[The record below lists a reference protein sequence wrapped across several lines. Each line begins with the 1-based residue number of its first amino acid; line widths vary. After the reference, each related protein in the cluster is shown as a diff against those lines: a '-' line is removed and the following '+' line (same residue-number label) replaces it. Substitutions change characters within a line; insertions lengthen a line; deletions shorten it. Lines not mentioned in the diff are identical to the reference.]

1 MKTVKKGIKLCLR
14 LVFVFLAVTCVLTA
28 LGYGYAADT
37 FNRIK
42 ENIVRLHVIANSDS
56 QEDQALKLQVRDKV
70 IECIDSLELDAESA
84 GAYVKAL
91 CENLNSVKE
100 QLEDYLRGLG
110 SDYGIDVTVGESNF
124 PAKSYG
130 DIVLP
135 AGRYNAVRVTIG
147 AGEGKNWWCVMFP
160 PLCYTNNGSVMISE
174 TENALLKKTLPDE
187 AYKTVKGKVT
197 ASAGTDASGN
207 TISNPAGNAAGTAA
221 AGNAAPGSG
230 TDTAAGNTAA
240 GNAAAGPA
248 APGTADAG
256 VSLVA
261 DDGLISDRVQVSVR
275 FKIVELFQESGRRLE
290 KVWQSC
296 KQFLF
301 RK

>member
-1 MKTVKKGIKLCLR
+1 
-14 LVFVFLAVTCVLTA
+14 
-28 LGYGYAADT
+28 
-37 FNRIK
+37 
-42 ENIVRLHVIANSDS
+42 
-56 QEDQALKLQVRDKV
+56 
-70 IECIDSLELDAESA
+70 
-84 GAYVKAL
+84 
-91 CENLNSVKE
+91 
-100 QLEDYLRGLG
+100 
-110 SDYGIDVTVGESNF
+110 
-124 PAKSYG
+124 
-130 DIVLP
+130 
-135 AGRYNAVRVTIG
+135 
-147 AGEGKNWWCVMFP
+147 MFP

-197 ASAGTDASGN
+197 ASAGTNATGN
-207 TISNPAGNAAGTAA
+207 
-221 AGNAAPGSG
+221 APGSG

-248 APGTADAG
+248 APGTADVG